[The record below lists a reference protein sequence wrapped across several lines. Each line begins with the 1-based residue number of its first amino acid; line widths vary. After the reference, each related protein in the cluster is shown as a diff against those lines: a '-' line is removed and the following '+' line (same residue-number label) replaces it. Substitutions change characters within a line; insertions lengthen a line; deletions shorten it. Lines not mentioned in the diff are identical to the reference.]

1 MTRVMMHGLAM
12 EGSFADFVKSQVPV
26 YLLDSDVDNLK
37 VTPAEQF
44 CCANLM
50 ELEQEVC
57 YGTGRACNTLFAI
70 NRKTKTV
77 QYIRSILEENRMQE
91 NAYGYV
97 VSTEEKISGAAKFAR
112 HIAKLLIKTKE
123 VHYLPNY
130 YRKEDDLK
138 MCFSNKT
145 EINLVITPLFS
156 GDPVLVLNLET
167 EEIKKRALPGR

>member
-1 MTRVMMHGLAM
+1 MIYDDTPDMHCAIAVSDAYFGDG
-12 EGSFADFVKSQVPV
+12 GSLLTLYKVTGKPV

-44 CCANLM
+44 SCANLT

-97 VSTEEKISGAAKFAR
+97 VSTEEKIFMLPNFAR
-112 HIAKLLIKTKE
+112 HIAVVDKKQKKYIIFQTITEK
-123 VHYLPNY
+123 
-130 YRKEDDLK
+130 K
-138 MCFSNKT
+138 M
-145 EINLVITPLFS
+145 I
-156 GDPVLVLNLET
+156 
-167 EEIKKRALPGR
+167 